1 MKTNSIKKLAAQ
13 CQQAAPQ
20 LATLD
25 SDKKNLI
32 LKAMAESLLANR
44 ALISQ
49 ENAKDLRAAEKQKLK
64 NAFIDRLVLNE
75 KRIEEM
81 AKGLEEVAD
90 LPDPVG
96 KIVSSWTRP
105 NGLEVAKVRIPL
117 GVIGVIYESRPNVT
131 VDAAGLCFKSGNAVI
146 LRGGSEAIHSNKIL
160 GKILQDV
167 LKKNQVNPSVVTV
180 VPSTDRKMMVEML
193 KLSGLIDLIIPR
205 GGEGLMKFVEE
216 HSKIPVVKHDK
227 GVCTVFVDETADIDM
242 AVHIVE
248 NGKVQRPGVCNAV
261 ENVVVHEKI
270 SARFLPPMAA
280 ALGARGVELRGD
292 EGTQKILEGIKKA
305 TRKDWSTEYLD
316 LILSV
321 KTVASLDEAID
332 FIRTYGSHH
341 TESIITQ
348 NRQNAE
354 KFIRALDSSCVLVNA
369 STRFNDGGQL
379 GLGAEIGISTT
390 KLHAYGPMGLEEL
403 TATKFVVH
411 GSGQVRG

>member
-1 MKTNSIKKLAAQ
+1 MNTNSIKKLALQ
-13 CQQAAPQ
+13 CKQAASQ

-25 SDKKNLI
+25 SDQKNIILNEMADSLMANIGLI
-32 LKAMAESLLANR
+32 AR
-44 ALISQ
+44 
-49 ENAKDLRAAEKQKLK
+49 ENAKDLKAAQKQKLK
-64 NAFIDRLVLNE
+64 SAFIDRLVLNE
-75 KRIEEM
+75 KRIDEM
-81 AKGLEEVAD
+81 AEGLEEVAS

-96 KIVSSWTRP
+96 KVVSSWTRP
-105 NGLEVAKVRIPL
+105 NGLEVKRVRIPL

-160 GKILQDV
+160 GAILQDV
-167 LKKNQVNPSVVTV
+167 LKKNRVSPSAVTV
-180 VPSTDRKMMVEML
+180 VPSTDRKIMVEML
-193 KLSGLIDLIIPR
+193 RLSKLIDLIIPR

-227 GVCTVFVDETADIDM
+227 GVCTVFVDEAADIDM
-242 AVHIVE
+242 AVRIIE
-248 NGKVQRPGVCNAV
+248 NAKVQRPGVCNAV

-270 SARFLPPMAA
+270 APFFLSQMAQT
-280 ALGARGVELRGD
+280 LGTNGVELRGD
-292 EGTQKILEGIKKA
+292 EGVRKILKGIKKA
-305 TRKDWSTEYLD
+305 TQKDWSTEYLD

-321 KTVASLDEAID
+321 KTVSSLEEAID

-341 TESIITQ
+341 TESIVTQ
-348 NRQNAE
+348 DRQNAK

-403 TATKFVVH
+403 TATKFVVY